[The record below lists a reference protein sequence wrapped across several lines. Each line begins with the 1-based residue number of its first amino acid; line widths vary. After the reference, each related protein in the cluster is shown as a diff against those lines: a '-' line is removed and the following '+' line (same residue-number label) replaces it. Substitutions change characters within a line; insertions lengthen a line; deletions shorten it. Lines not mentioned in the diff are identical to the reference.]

1 MTLGQDIL
9 TNPGI
14 QGQDKFPGI
23 RGGAHIVSKG
33 GAHVDLV
40 LSRCCRGTLGD
51 PTSSPIGS
59 ICCRDSVVS
68 HSLPAFVAIT
78 DSPAH
83 DVRLDWST
91 DGCSAPVVQST
102 GRSFDF
108 YNACRRH
115 DFGYRNMSRFK
126 NGRLWSE
133 ALRLRIDAQFR
144 KDARA
149 SCTSKLRLTKVQCLA
164 WAETYFRAVRSFGTP

>member
-1 MTLGQDIL
+1 MLFVCSLAVAAGLSVTPLPSAQTVAETLL
-9 TNPGI
+9 FRT
-14 QGQDKFPGI
+14 
-23 RGGAHIVSKG
+23 
-33 GAHVDLV
+33 
-40 LSRCCRGTLGD
+40 
-51 PTSSPIGS
+51 
-59 ICCRDSVVS
+59 
-68 HSLPAFVAIT
+68 SLPAFVAT
-78 DSPAH
+78 ADSAAH
-83 DVRLDWST
+83 DMRLDWGT
-91 DGCSAPVVQST
+91 DGCSAPIVQST

-126 NGRLWSE
+126 NGRVWSQ
-133 ALRLRIDAQFR
+133 ALRVRIDGQFR

>member
-1 MTLGQDIL
+1 MSILCSLVVAAGLSVTPLPLPSAQSVAETLL
-9 TNPGI
+9 FRT
-14 QGQDKFPGI
+14 
-23 RGGAHIVSKG
+23 
-33 GAHVDLV
+33 
-40 LSRCCRGTLGD
+40 
-51 PTSSPIGS
+51 
-59 ICCRDSVVS
+59 
-68 HSLPAFVAIT
+68 SLPAFVTSA
-78 DSPAH
+78 DSPVR
-83 DVRLDWST
+83 DMRLDWST

-115 DFGYRNMSRFK
+115 DFGYRNMSRLK
-126 NGRLWSE
+126 NGRVWSE

>member
-1 MTLGQDIL
+1 LFRT
-9 TNPGI
+9 
-14 QGQDKFPGI
+14 
-23 RGGAHIVSKG
+23 A
-33 GAHVDLV
+33 
-40 LSRCCRGTLGD
+40 
-51 PTSSPIGS
+51 
-59 ICCRDSVVS
+59 
-68 HSLPAFVAIT
+68 LPAFVAIT
-78 DSPAH
+78 DSPEH

-91 DGCSAPVVQST
+91 DGCSAPIVQST

-126 NGRLWSE
+126 NGRVWSQ
-133 ALRLRIDAQFR
+133 ALRLRIDEQFR

>member
-1 MTLGQDIL
+1 MAFMCSLVVAAGLSVTPLPLPSAQSVAETLL
-9 TNPGI
+9 L
-14 QGQDKFPGI
+14 
-23 RGGAHIVSKG
+23 RA
-33 GAHVDLV
+33 
-40 LSRCCRGTLGD
+40 
-51 PTSSPIGS
+51 
-59 ICCRDSVVS
+59 
-68 HSLPAFVAIT
+68 SLPVFVTSA

-91 DGCSAPVVQST
+91 DGCSAPIVQST

-126 NGRLWSE
+126 NGRVWNE
-133 ALRLRIDAQFR
+133 TVRLRIDGQFR

-149 SCTSKLRLTKVQCLA
+149 SCTSKIRLTKVQCLA